1 MPKTSKDP
9 SAVKECLLRNCKF
22 SCNPQGTLIT
32 TICLSKMSVFIIN
45 LMQLKVLSTGWC
57 TKCIHQVPPQL
68 SVFLF
73 RSSPQVLCVKG
84 EEILVFRSFQCLENS
99 LGGWN
104 TIVEKVENF
113 HNEFVSRNTSFVWK
127 VGAKVK
133 YVFSLLLPWHFRFDG
148 CWPPNITTQS
158 RNIHPR
164 NLTWNL
170 KKVPGKGKSF
180 WKPWSSGSILNF
192 GGVKRT
198 CSIFGECLWQKPFI
212 QFWAPLGPHSV
223 EGCEG
228 AEFGDPEEK
237 ANPPVPIPSLVGL
250 KKLKRLPSTFPDR
263 SCFIFQ
269 LCYLSGHI
277 GRMKPN
283 HNWSTIS
290 GRWFHHYSPLDKIP
304 PAIAKS

>member
-32 TICLSKMSVFIIN
+32 TICLSKMSVFIIS

-68 SVFLF
+68 WVFLF

-170 KKVPGKGKSF
+170 KKSP
-180 WKPWSSGSILNF
+180 WKRKILLETMIF
-192 GGVKRT
+192 RFHIKFRGCFQRT
-198 CSIFGECLWQKPFI
+198 CSIFGECLWQKPI
-212 QFWAPLGPHSV
+212 QSSFGHLFLPIQWKVVKVLSSGTPRRPTPLSQSQV
-223 EGCEG
+223 
-228 AEFGDPEEK
+228 
-237 ANPPVPIPSLVGL
+237 
-250 KKLKRLPSTFPDR
+250 
-263 SCFIFQ
+263 
-269 LCYLSGHI
+269 
-277 GRMKPN
+277 
-283 HNWSTIS
+283 W
-290 GRWFHHYSPLDKIP
+290 
-304 PAIAKS
+304 